1 MNKIEILSDDLINKI
16 AAGEVIER
24 PASAVKEL
32 VENSIDANSK
42 KIDIYIKDAGK
53 TEITVSDNGSGIEK
67 SQLKKAVIRH
77 STSKI
82 NSNLLNKIKT
92 MGFRGEAL
100 SSIVSVSDFT
110 IRANCNNDLDG
121 HEINLTAGNL
131 TYSKPASQKKGCF
144 VSVKNLF
151 YSTPARLK
159 FLKSASYETLL
170 IKRLIQKFAI
180 IHIDKEFNLI
190 VNNKK
195 VINTRQNSELDVKEQ
210 LKKRAA
216 EILGQDFVENTI
228 EFEEKQNEL
237 CVAGLLGLPTYSYS
251 NSNNQYIYVNGRIIN
266 DKSLNTI
273 VKVAYRDLLFH
284 DRFPQ
289 VIINIK
295 CPFDWVD
302 VNVHPMKNEVRF
314 KDKDLLNSFLIKS
327 IKSSLAT
334 LGHKNSNKSSF
345 ELINKFQSK
354 NNFQKN
360 LILKEN
366 SEIENKANTEV
377 KKIEK
382 KSLDYLPLGFAK
394 SQFHENYIISQTK
407 DGIII
412 IDQHAA
418 HERIIYEKLK
428 EDFYN
433 KKIKTQILLIPI
445 IVNVDNII
453 LNSLKKKFLNL
464 ERFGLKIEPFGPD
477 SLILREIPA
486 IIAESNLQKLIEALI
501 SELVN
506 EESFDSIEIEIN
518 KICSTIACYGS
529 IRSGRELQIE
539 EMNDLLRKMEN
550 TDFSG
555 QCNHGRPTYIKLSL
569 IDIEKLFGRK

>member
-1 MNKIEILSDDLINKI
+1 MSKIEILSDDLINKI

-53 TEITVSDNGSGIEK
+53 SEITVSDNGSGIEK
-67 SQLKKAVIRH
+67 SQLKKAVMRH

-110 IRANCNNDLDG
+110 IRANYKNDLEG
-121 HEINLTAGNL
+121 HEINLKSGNL

-144 VSVKNLF
+144 VSVKDLF

-159 FLKSASYETLL
+159 FLKSPSYETLL

-180 IHIDKEFNLI
+180 IHFDKEFNLI
-190 VNNKK
+190 VNNKRI
-195 VINTRQNSELDVKEQ
+195 INTKLNSELNAKEQ

-228 EFEEKQNEL
+228 ELEEKLNEL

-289 VIINIK
+289 VIIDIK

-334 LGHKNSNKSSF
+334 LGHKNSNKSSY
-345 ELINKFQSK
+345 ELIHKFQSK

-360 LILKEN
+360 LILKEK
-366 SEIENKANTEV
+366 SEIENNTYTEV
-377 KKIEK
+377 KINENKD
-382 KSLDYLPLGFAK
+382 LDYLPLGFAK

-407 DGIII
+407 DGIVI

-418 HERIIYEKLK
+418 HERIIYERLK

-445 IVNVDNII
+445 IVNIDNIF
-453 LNSLKKKFLNL
+453 LNDLKKKFLNL
-464 ERFGLKIEPFGPD
+464 EKFGLKIEPFGSD

-486 IIAESNLQKLIEALI
+486 IIAESNLQKLTEALI